1 MGLTFNFEKER
12 VVVRAKRERAWKLWL
27 DTRALLR
34 RRRISGELLRV
45 WIGHVN
51 FHFLLARPL
60 LSCLSACYAFAAK
73 HRHHRYPMW
82 PAVRKELKIILGL
95 IFTVGRNLSSPANP
109 EVHAGDSSDRGYGLM
124 STFAESS
131 HVEAELRVREKWRFI
146 VSNEAVLNPNGVG
159 LRRSLR
165 MWMMTPSR
173 AALRQQA
180 WEREQS
186 MASNCKTKQ
195 MGPMRA
201 PSLGRIQADYKT

>member
-1 MGLTFNFEKER
+1 MTKIQHHFESLGIPFEVDHVSGQTSVDTLGLTFNFEKER

-82 PAVRKELKIILGL
+82 PAVRKEL
-95 IFTVGRNLSSPANP
+95 
-109 EVHAGDSSDRGYGLM
+109 
-124 STFAESS
+124 
-131 HVEAELRVREKWRFI
+131 
-146 VSNEAVLNPNGVG
+146 
-159 LRRSLR
+159 
-165 MWMMTPSR
+165 
-173 AALRQQA
+173 
-180 WEREQS
+180 
-186 MASNCKTKQ
+186 
-195 MGPMRA
+195 
-201 PSLGRIQADYKT
+201 